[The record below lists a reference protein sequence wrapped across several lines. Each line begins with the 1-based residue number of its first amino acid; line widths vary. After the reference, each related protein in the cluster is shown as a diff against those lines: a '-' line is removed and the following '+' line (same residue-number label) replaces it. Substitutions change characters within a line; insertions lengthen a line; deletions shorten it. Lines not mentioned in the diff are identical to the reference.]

1 MRVGTID
8 PMPYAIR
15 RDLRP
20 GDLGAIS
27 ALHGR
32 VYAAEHGFDA
42 TFEADVAAWMAD
54 HVRRGF
60 PRARE
65 GLWVVEDDGRVAGS
79 LALTDE
85 GDGLGRVR
93 WFLLEPAARGRG
105 LGRRML
111 DELLDHAR
119 ASGYARVELG
129 TFSALTTAA
138 AAYRRAGFRRVR
150 GDRRRMWGRT
160 IVLEHYELE
169 LDVPA
174 ASAAR

>member
-1 MRVGTID
+1 
-8 PMPYAIR
+8 MPYAIR

-32 VYAAEHGFDA
+32 VYAAEHGLDA

-119 ASGYARVELG
+119 ASGYACVELG